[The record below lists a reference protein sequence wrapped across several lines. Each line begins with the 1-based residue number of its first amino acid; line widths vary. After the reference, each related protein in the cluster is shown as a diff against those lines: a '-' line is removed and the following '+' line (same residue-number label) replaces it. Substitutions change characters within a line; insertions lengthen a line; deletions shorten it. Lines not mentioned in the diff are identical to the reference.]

1 MFIGKYYRLKYKLM
15 ELFFYWF
22 YISFPDSMKILF
34 WKIKDNRLI
43 GKPNKLPW
51 KNMENRKFVVIVD
64 DIVPRLDSSAG
75 GRTLI
80 NYINIY
86 KKLGYEVKFLPDD
99 FLKREPY
106 TSNMESNDIEVLCGK
121 WWEKNYMNWLYKNRG
136 NIEFVMLNAP
146 RSIKYID
153 FFKKIIKTKVLY
165 YDMDIYFV
173 REKLRYDVTKNK
185 KYLRESNYHK
195 IIEGKLFNCADVV
208 LTISDKEKDF
218 VKSFTGKDNVFSIPC
233 YIYDNYFEINYK
245 ANDRKNL
252 LFVGGDIETANLDGI
267 RWFIERIFP
276 YVYEKNKDIKLIIV
290 GLYNGKFVEQYQKGN
305 VIFAGKIS
313 DEKLKEL
320 YLSSKMA
327 LAPLRFGAGVKG
339 KVVEAMYYGLPVV
352 STDFG
357 VEGLKEGFEDFI
369 TIKNTEK
376 DFADSIVDLYDN
388 NKVLE
393 EFSKASV
400 KYSKENFSFETA
412 ITIIKTIIKN

>member
-22 YISFPDSMKILF
+22 YISFPDSIKILF
-34 WKIKDNRLI
+34 WKIKDNKVI

-51 KNMENRKFVVIVD
+51 KDIENRKFVVVVN
-64 DIVPRLDSSAG
+64 DIVPRADLSAG
-75 GRTLI
+75 EKTLI

-86 KKLGYEVKFLPDD
+86 KKLGYEIKFLPDD

-106 TSNMESNDIEVLCGK
+106 TSNMEKNDIEVLCGK
-121 WWEKNYMNWLYKNRG
+121 WWEKNHTNWLYKNKD
-136 NIEFVMLNAP
+136 NIAFVMLNAP

-173 REKLRYDVTKNK
+173 REKLRYNVTKNK
-185 KYLRESNYHK
+185 KYLRESRYHK
-195 IIEGKLFNCADVV
+195 IIEKKLFDYSDGI
-208 LTISDKEKDF
+208 LTISEKEKEF
-218 VKSFTGKDNVFSIPC
+218 ISNFTGKNNVFAIPC
-233 YIYDNYFEINYK
+233 YVYDNYLKIDYK
-245 ANDRKNL
+245 ADDRKNL

-267 RWFIERIFP
+267 RWFIEKIFP
-276 YVYEKNKDIKLIIV
+276 HICEKNINIKLMVV
-290 GLYNGKFVEQYQKGN
+290 GLYNGKFIEKYQN
-305 VIFAGKIS
+305 ENITFAGKVND
-313 DEKLKEL
+313 DELKKL
-320 YLSSKMA
+320 YLSSKIA

-357 VEGLKEGFEDFI
+357 IEGLNKGFEKFI
-369 TIKNTEK
+369 TIRNTEK
-376 DFADSIVDLYDN
+376 EFADGILELYNN

-393 EFSKASV
+393 EFSKASI
-400 KYSKENFSFETA
+400 KYSKENFSFKTA
-412 ITIIKTIIKN
+412 TDIIKNIIEK